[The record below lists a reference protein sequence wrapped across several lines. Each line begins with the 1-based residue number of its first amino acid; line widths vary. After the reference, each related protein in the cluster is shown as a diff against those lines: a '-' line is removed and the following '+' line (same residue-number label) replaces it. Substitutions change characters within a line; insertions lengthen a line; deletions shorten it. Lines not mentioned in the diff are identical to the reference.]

1 MLDYIKFLPLELQSK
16 ILDEI
21 PEFTRLSKNDVAG
34 KIYLESLFSKNIS
47 FDEFNKYIKIH
58 KPDRY
63 FYYHYEKG
71 IDHNI
76 FTISENFYEFGLYR
90 TIYHNFYYNDKDNK
104 ITMYIT
110 HKWDHNYN
118 YSMKT
123 VKFDLQTV
131 YNIYKYYRKEYV
143 NIDKVVLNYFNEN
156 LIKYQTNNTFI
167 NDIIQTNYF
176 YSNKLN
182 INDSK
187 RLSVLTSRL
196 SHMVNNS
203 TLSHS
208 TIINELN
215 KDKISKY
222 INNIKL
228 EISPE
233 IYKYIE
239 NLK

>member
-1 MLDYIKFLPLELQSK
+1 MVDYIKYLPSELQLK

-21 PEFTRLSKNDVAG
+21 PEFTRLNLNTVAG
-34 KIYLESLFSKNIS
+34 KIHLESLFSKNIS
-47 FDEFNKYIKIH
+47 SDEFDKYIKIH
-58 KPDRY
+58 NPDRY
-63 FYYHYEKG
+63 FYYHCQKD
-71 IDHNI
+71 IDHNT
-76 FTISENFYEFGLYR
+76 FTIFENFFEFGFYR
-90 TIYHNFYYNDKDNK
+90 TIYHNFYYNDKDDE
-104 ITMYIT
+104 ITIYVT
-110 HKWDHNYN
+110 YKWENNYN
-118 YSMKT
+118 YSMKP

-143 NIDKVVLNYFNEN
+143 NIDKVILNYFDTN
-156 LIKYQTNNTFI
+156 LIKYQTDNIFI
-167 NDIIQTNYF
+167 NNIIQTNYL

-196 SHMVNNS
+196 SHMVNN
-203 TLSHS
+203 
-208 TIINELN
+208 ELN

-222 INNIKL
+222 MDNIKSD
-228 EISPE
+228 IFPE